1 MVVLAE
7 LRERDL
13 NHPRRAH
20 ARRGIES
27 IEAAI
32 ALPLVLMVLFSG
44 FEYSWA
50 LLRTVQLDHAARL
63 GARHGALDGSTA
75 GDVHARVADAL
86 ASLGISG
93 AQVTVEPAQP
103 ELAAPGTAISVRIE
117 VSYSNVGLLGLDR
130 LMPLPSSIRGHASM
144 VREPED

>member
-1 MVVLAE
+1 M
-7 LRERDL
+7 RRT
-13 NHPRRAH
+13 HPHRNC
-20 ARRGIES
+20 RRGIES

-32 ALPLVLMVLFSG
+32 ALPLVLIVIFSG

-63 GARHGALDGSTA
+63 GARHAALDGSTA
-75 GDVHARVADAL
+75 AAVQTRVGNSLDA
-86 ASLGISG
+86 LGISG
-93 AQVTVEPAQP
+93 AQITIEPAQP
-103 ELAAPGTAISVRIE
+103 ELAAPGTAVSVRVE
-117 VSYSNVGLLGLDR
+117 VPYSNVGLLGLDR